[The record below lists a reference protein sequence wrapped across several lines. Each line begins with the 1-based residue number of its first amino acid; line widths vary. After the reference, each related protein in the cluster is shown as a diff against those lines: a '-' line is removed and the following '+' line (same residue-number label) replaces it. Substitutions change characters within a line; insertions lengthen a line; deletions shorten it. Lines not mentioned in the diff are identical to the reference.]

1 VSLTSAATPGG
12 TPPAVRGGEGSVP
25 RHVAIIMDGN
35 GRWASKRGLPRVA
48 GHRAGAEAVRK
59 AIEVAAEAG
68 VEVLTLYAFS
78 SENWRR
84 SEEEVADLTGLMR
97 FYLERELNTFEKEGV
112 RLRLIG
118 EPAAFGA
125 ELAAKLERACERTA
139 GNRRLTLVVALNYGS
154 RSELSSA
161 ARALA
166 RRVAAGELDAET
178 IDEAMLGAELQ
189 TADLPDLDL
198 LIRTSGEMRLS
209 NFLLWQAAYAE
220 LVFLD
225 ALWPDF
231 DGAAFAE
238 ALGHFAARQRRFGG
252 R

>member
-1 VSLTSAATPGG
+1 MILTTAATPSG
-12 TPPAVRGGEGSVP
+12 TEPAARGGKGSVP
-25 RHVAIIMDGN
+25 QHVAIIMDGN

-59 AIEVAAEAG
+59 AIEFAAEAG

-97 FYLERELNTFEKEGV
+97 FYLERELKTLEKEGV

-125 ELAAKLERACERTA
+125 ELAAKLERACERTVH
-139 GNRRLTLVVALNYGS
+139 NQRLTLVIALNYGS
-154 RSELSSA
+154 RSEICSA
-161 ARALA
+161 ARSLA
-166 RRVAAGELDAET
+166 QRVADGQLEPAA

-231 DGAAFAE
+231 DESLFAE
-238 ALGHFAARQRRFGG
+238 ALGHYAARQRRFGG

>member
-1 VSLTSAATPGG
+1 M
-12 TPPAVRGGEGSVP
+12 P

-35 GRWASKRGLPRVA
+35 GRWAAKRGLPRVA

-68 VEVLTLYAFS
+68 IEVLTLYAFS

-97 FYLERELNTFEKEGV
+97 FYLERELKTLEKEGV

-118 EPAAFGA
+118 EPAAFGE
-125 ELAAKLERACERTA
+125 ELAAKLQRACERTA
-139 GNRRLTLVVALNYGS
+139 GNRRLTLVIALNYGS
-154 RSELSSA
+154 RTELA
-161 ARALA
+161 AATRTLA
-166 RRVAAGELDAET
+166 QRVARGELDPAA

-198 LIRTSGEMRLS
+198 LIRTSGEVRLS

-225 ALWPDF
+225 TLWPDF
-231 DGAAFAE
+231 DEAAFTQ
-238 ALGHFAARQRRFGG
+238 ALAHYAARQRRFGG